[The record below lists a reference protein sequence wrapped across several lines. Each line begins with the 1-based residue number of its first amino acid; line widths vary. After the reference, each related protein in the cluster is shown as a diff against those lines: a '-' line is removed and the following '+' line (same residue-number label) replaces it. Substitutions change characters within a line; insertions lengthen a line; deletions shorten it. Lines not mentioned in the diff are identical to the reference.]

1 MGALCAGK
9 ANNPAAIERID
20 MKMSKNTKT
29 VTFSDPLTHVAPADL
44 GSPKKVGS
52 PKKAEL
58 ESEVQVKL
66 EAPLSVNGSPID
78 P

>member
-52 PKKAEL
+52 P
-58 ESEVQVKL
+58 
-66 EAPLSVNGSPID
+66 
-78 P
+78 

>member
-44 GSPKKVGS
+44 GSPKKEGS
-52 PKKAEL
+52 PKQVELVAE
-58 ESEVQVKL
+58 VKL
-66 EAPLSVNGSPID
+66 EAPSSGNGTPVD